1 MNNSACLLS
10 LNDRRKVVLYDGK
23 IYKSFKDREEMLREW
38 NFINVCHSIYQTRYT
53 REAQMM
59 HEPPCIVFPLLK
71 PVKEV
76 DRKLISDVGKQLVAL
91 NKNGVMHL
99 DVSKDNI
106 VYDQIDDKY
115 YLIDYG
121 NSIFTKDIGKVSNVQ
136 YKPKYRNPEGL
147 TVDSDI
153 VALSIIES
161 EMGKKGRK
169 NDRTGH

>member
-1 MNNSACLLS
+1 MCLLS

-23 IYKSFKDREEMLREW
+23 IYKSFKSREEMLREW
-38 NFINVCHSIYQTRYT
+38 NFIRICHGIYQTRYT
-53 REAQMM
+53 KEAQMI
-59 HEPPCIVFPLLK
+59 HDPPCIIFPLLK

-76 DRKLISDVGKQLVAL
+76 NRKLVSDVGKQIVAL
-91 NKNGVMHL
+91 NNGGVMHL

-106 VYDQIDDKY
+106 VYDQVDEKY

-121 NSIFTKDIGKVSNVQ
+121 NSIFTKDLNKISNVQ

-153 VALSIIES
+153 VALSVIAG
-161 EMGKKGRK
+161 EMRK
-169 NDRTGH
+169 TDKRGAPNK